1 MSTRSNDSATPASFA
16 VPIDQEALDQSRD
29 ARPVWAAFLLCSLLF
44 LPGALGF
51 LFQGLSFATGTSLV
65 SVAAIALL
73 LSGQISTPA
82 RVMQNTM
89 VAISVIVFAILCH
102 LVAAYVVDG
111 DPQFDLGR
119 AFLSLLL
126 MAVILLV
133 VPIVADGIMDV
144 GDRLGLVVKVTCG
157 LFVLIALLSFLQI
170 QPPIPVT
177 GSKPTFPY
185 TEPSFLGFSMPAV
198 LIFTMARSAVPIRVA
213 VLGVFL
219 ALGYLLSNF
228 TIIAA
233 CALAA
238 IVTLPLSWFAAGVGV
253 ILASLASLDLTYY
266 TERLDFDWANSTNL
280 SSLVYVQGWQMLQE
294 ALSRSF
300 GLGVGFQQLGIV
312 YTNVPASYR
321 INMILGYDLN
331 LQDGGFIFSKI
342 VSEFGIVGL
351 CIVASYLYVA
361 AKSFIALRT
370 LLLRPALSSSV
381 SDGEV
386 FAMACVTG
394 YVIELMV
401 RGTNYFTGTFV
412 LMLAGALYIMRRKQI
427 PMQSKTLE
435 AMA

>member
-1 MSTRSNDSATPASFA
+1 M
-16 VPIDQEALDQSRD
+16 PIDQATPNQPKA

-51 LFQGLSFATGTSLV
+51 LFQGLSFATGTTLV
-65 SVAAIALL
+65 SAAAIVLM
-73 LSGQISTPA
+73 LSGQISTTA
-82 RVMQNTM
+82 QAMQNTIGII
-89 VAISVIVFAILCH
+89 AIVTFAILCH
-102 LVAAYVVDG
+102 LLTAYVVDG
-111 DPQFDLGR
+111 DPQFNFSR

-126 MAVILLV
+126 MAIILFVIPV
-133 VPIVADGIMDV
+133 ISDGVMGVD
-144 GDRLGLVVKVTCG
+144 DRLGLVVKVTCA
-157 LFVLIALLSFLQI
+157 LFALIALFSFLQI
-170 QPPIPVT
+170 QPPIPIA
-177 GSKPTFPY
+177 GAKPTFPY

-198 LIFTMARSAVPIRVA
+198 LIFTMARSTVPVRVA
-213 VLGVFL
+213 ILGVFL

-253 ILASLASLDLTYY
+253 ILTSLASLDLTYY

-294 ALSRSF
+294 SLSRSF

-321 INMILGYDLN
+321 INSILGYDLN
-331 LQDGGFIFSKI
+331 LQDGGFVFSKV

-351 CIVASYLYVA
+351 LAVGGYLYVA
-361 AKSFIALRT
+361 AKSFIALRA
-370 LLLRPALSSSV
+370 LLLRRSSAAPV

-394 YVIELMV
+394 YAIELMV

-412 LMLAGALYIMRRKQI
+412 LMLSGALYLFRQK
-427 PMQSKTLE
+427 KLLATTNALE
-435 AMA
+435 VAA